1 MMPSRRQRGSRS
13 IIIEGSGEE
22 LQARLQAEGANSPAD
37 IFVTVDGGRLHGA
50 VVADLFQ
57 PVESAVLEERVPDAA
72 QHPDNLWFG
81 LTSRARVI
89 FYRSADGAPEGVADY
104 EDLGRADLGKT
115 VCIRTSSNIYN
126 VSLMAELIDALGEEA
141 AEAWAAGLKANL
153 GRDPQGGDTDQL
165 KAVAAGECDLA
176 VSNTYYWGRL
186 LTSSNPADVAVGQS
200 LSFIYPNQDNR
211 GTHINISGAGVLTN
225 APNRDNAD
233 RVSWNTLV
241 SDDAQRVL
249 ADSNNEFP
257 VAPGVRD
264 HGSDEGLHR
273 LQIQR
278 RERVGLWPER
288 SRPRPASMTAPGCRD
303 RLVPTAKRTKQK
315 APDQVRGLFS
325 GAGAV
330 GGPGHDPGPLVLAP
344 ISRRSRVPSHRV
356 HQSPHH
362 SRRFHA

>member
-1 MMPSRRQRGSRS
+1 MLRFATVSVLALS
-13 IIIEGSGEE
+13 IAAPVAANEVNLYSARHYDTDLALYDAFTAATGITVNLIEGSGEE
-22 LQARLQAEGANSPAD
+22 LQARLEAEGANSPAD
-37 IFVTVDGGRLHGA
+37 IFVTVDGGRLHRA
-50 VVADLFQ
+50 VEAGLFQ
-57 PVESAVLEERVPDAA
+57 PIESAVLEERVPEAA

-89 FYRSADGAPEGVADY
+89 FYRTADGAPEGVADY

-141 AEAWAAGLKANL
+141 AEAWATGLKANL

-186 LTSSNPADVAVGQS
+186 MTSSNPADVAVGES

-225 APNRDNAD
+225 APNRDNAIMFMEY
-233 RVSWNTLV
+233 LV
-241 SDDAQRVL
+241 SDEAQRVL

-257 VAPGVRD
+257 VAPGVQITGPMKD
-264 HGSDEGLHR
+264 FTDFKSSGVNVSVYGLN
-273 LQIQR
+273 
-278 RERVGLWPER
+278 
-288 SRPRPASMTAPGCRD
+288 ASAATSVYD
-303 RLVPTAKRTKQK
+303 R
-315 APDQVRGLFS
+315 
-325 GAGAV
+325 AGM
-330 GGPGHDPGPLVLAP
+330 P
-344 ISRRSRVPSHRV
+344 
-356 HQSPHH
+356 
-362 SRRFHA
+362 

>member
-1 MMPSRRQRGSRS
+1 MLRFATVSVLALS
-13 IIIEGSGEE
+13 IAAPVAANEVNLYSARHYDTDLALYDAFTAATGITVNLIEGSGEE
-22 LQARLQAEGANSPAD
+22 LQARLEAEGANSPAD
-37 IFVTVDGGRLHGA
+37 IFVTVDGGRLHRA
-50 VVADLFQ
+50 VEAGLFQ
-57 PVESAVLEERVPDAA
+57 PIESAVLEERVPEAA

-89 FYRSADGAPEGVADY
+89 FYRTADGAPESVADY

-141 AEAWAAGLKANL
+141 AEAWATGLKANL

-186 LTSSNPADVAVGQS
+186 MTSSNPADVAVGES

-225 APNRDNAD
+225 APNRDNAI
-233 RVSWNTLV
+233 TFMEYLV
-241 SDDAQRVL
+241 SDEAQRVL

-257 VAPGVRD
+257 VAPGVQITGPMKD
-264 HGSDEGLHR
+264 FTDFKSSGVNVSVYGLN
-273 LQIQR
+273 
-278 RERVGLWPER
+278 
-288 SRPRPASMTAPGCRD
+288 ASAATSVYD
-303 RLVPTAKRTKQK
+303 R
-315 APDQVRGLFS
+315 
-325 GAGAV
+325 AGM
-330 GGPGHDPGPLVLAP
+330 P
-344 ISRRSRVPSHRV
+344 
-356 HQSPHH
+356 
-362 SRRFHA
+362 